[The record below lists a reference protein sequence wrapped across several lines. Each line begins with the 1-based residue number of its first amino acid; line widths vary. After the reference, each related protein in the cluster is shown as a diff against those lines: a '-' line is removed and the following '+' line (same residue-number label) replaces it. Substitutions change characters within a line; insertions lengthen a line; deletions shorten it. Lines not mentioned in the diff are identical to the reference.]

1 MSNAAKLKKKAIEL
15 EQKKQ
20 FDKALALYI
29 QFLQESDG
37 SIDDIDISLYNRVG
51 DLLLRTGNASDALNY
66 FEKAV
71 DLYAERGF
79 HNNAIALC
87 NRVLRQAPGRAS
99 IYYKLGR
106 ISATKGFKSDAKK
119 NFLEY
124 ADRMQK
130 AGQIDEAFRALKEF
144 ADLCPDQ
151 DDIRLLL
158 AEQLTKENRQD
169 EALEQLQKLHDRLD
183 SEGRD
188 AEARATVDRMKSI
201 DPEAVPRVSGSY
213 RPQKSSDLIFLDTS
227 YQQSARSAKPAPAPA
242 PRAPTPAAPSLPTPP
257 GRQISDPDLVALT
270 LGDEPDVSALPL
282 ESVALTDGLDLVEP
296 NAVEEDALPL
306 LDVGDALPDADELAP
321 AFDVNA
327 AASIIEPSAAPVDFE
342 LPEGPAGADEE
353 LVELEPAEPV
363 SEATGDDSQPQQV
376 ELVAQAPTY
385 GAGPSLAVDYAGDL
399 AAEIVTPL
407 EADGGDLFDFRSPP
421 RSDFESF
428 DVAPSIGLDPDVAFP
443 SFDLGDTSLPS
454 ADEIT
459 GARVT
464 AALGSQSPLDADF
477 GSLDVDL
484 GGRPLN
490 ERADAESLAASLS
503 DLTTSDATEGLD
515 LEWHAAEQ
523 AAVAELTAAA
533 EELTT
538 RANDI
543 EGSELATNIDD
554 MIVADAAGA
563 RGEAVDQTVVD
574 HTVVDQTVVEPVV
587 EQTVVE
593 ETPAV
598 DSETQQ
604 LADSPT
610 VTDSDALI
618 EVSIDDLIE
627 APDVT
632 AETPQ
637 PSDVEVLDSLS
648 RPTGETEIVTAPSIE
663 PSPAAL
669 PTEPRP
675 QARAEPEA
683 RLERVPG
690 WEEQRTE
697 AERLL
702 EAGDRAAGVQLLEQV
717 AAELE
722 RIGDLERALTIV
734 DELIRLSPDSIRH
747 HQKRVEL
754 AFRSSDRAKLIE
766 AYLELGDALFRSGEE
781 RKARA
786 VYQRVLELAP
796 DDPRAQA
803 AVESVSSMSPPT
815 GSGAIQAI
823 PTPPADVHESPPAG
837 LPSRDAQSVPA
848 HGSTNG
854 AHAINGVS
862 SPPQSRKPSPLDR
875 TAAANGEFVDLGE
888 WLRSGES
895 PKSTRMVAEE
905 KPPTGDEQ
913 ADFQEMLK
921 RFKQGV
927 AENVDDEDFESHYD
941 LGVAY
946 KEMGLIDEAVAEFQK
961 ALRGHTNRVR
971 SYEALGQ
978 CFTEKGQ
985 YHVAASVLS
994 RAIALGEGDDH
1005 HLVGVLYLL
1014 GRAKEELSRD
1024 RDALDYYQRVFAV
1037 DIEFRDVADRISAIE
1052 RKAT

>member
-20 FDKALALYI
+20 FDKALVLYI

-37 SIDDIDISLYNRVG
+37 SLDDADISLYNRVG
-51 DLLLRTGNASDALNY
+51 DLMLRTGNAADALNY

-71 DLYAERGF
+71 DLYAEHGF

-99 IYYKLGR
+99 IYYKLGK

-151 DDIRLLL
+151 DDIRLML
-158 AEQLTKENRQD
+158 AEQLSKENRGD
-169 EALEQLQKLHDRLD
+169 EALEQLQKLHDKLD

-227 YQQSARSAKPAPAPA
+227 YEDSARSTKPAPAPA
-242 PRAPTPAAPSLPTPP
+242 PRVPTPAAPRAPTPAP
-257 GRQISDPDLVALT
+257 ASIPTPTGRQVSDPDLVVLT
-270 LGDEPDVSALPL
+270 LGDEPDASLSPS
-282 ESVALTDGLDLVEP
+282 ETVALTDALDLDVP
-296 NAVEEDALPL
+296 NASEEQSLPL
-306 LDVGDALPDADELAP
+306 LDVGDTLPSAEDLVP
-321 AFDVNA
+321 AFEMSAAEPA
-327 AASIIEPSAAPVDFE
+327 AAPIDFE
-342 LPEGPAGADEE
+342 LPEVAAPVEE
-353 LVELEPAEPV
+353 SLVEFAFPEPTAEPTHAV
-363 SEATGDDSQPQQV
+363 SEAVQV
-376 ELVAQAPTY
+376 EPQMEAPTY

-399 AAEIVTPL
+399 AADIVTPL

-421 RSDFESF
+421 RADLESF
-428 DVAPSIGLDPDVAFP
+428 DAAPSIGLDPDVAFP
-443 SFDLGDTSLPS
+443 SFDLGDTALPS

-459 GARVT
+459 GASLA
-464 AALGSQSPLDADF
+464 AALGSDSPLDGDF

-484 GGRPLN
+484 GGPPLN
-490 ERADAESLAASLS
+490 ERSDAESLAASLS
-503 DLTTSDATEGLD
+503 DLPTPDAAEGLD
-515 LEWHAAEQ
+515 LEWPAAEQ
-523 AAVAELTAAA
+523 ATVAELEASAEQITSGAADNA
-533 EELTT
+533 
-538 RANDI
+538 A
-543 EGSELATNIDD
+543 SALATPVDD
-554 MIVADAAGA
+554 MIVADADDSRA
-563 RGEAVDQTVVD
+563 EVIDQAI
-574 HTVVDQTVVEPVV
+574 VEHAVV
-587 EQTVVE
+587 EQTPVADVATHAAAEPTPVGE
-593 ETPAV
+593 ELV
-598 DSETQQ
+598 
-604 LADSPT
+604 
-610 VTDSDALI
+610 
-618 EVSIDDLIE
+618 EVSIDDLLEGPSAAAE
-627 APDVT
+627 AT
-632 AETPQ
+632 AQ
-637 PSDVEVLDSLS
+637 DDSDAPGAVPLS
-648 RPTGETEIVTAPSIE
+648 TGEIELVTAPAVE
-663 PSPAAL
+663 PAPAMPAPEALRETPAA
-669 PTEPRP
+669 PHTTV
-675 QARAEPEA
+675 
-683 RLERVPG
+683 ERMAG
-690 WEEQRTE
+690 WEDQRAQAEQ
-697 AERLL
+697 LL
-702 EAGDRAAGVQLLEQV
+702 EAGDRVGGVHMLEQV

-722 RIGDLERALTIV
+722 RIGDLERALMIV

-754 AFRSSDRAKLIE
+754 AFRSSDRAKLID

-803 AVESVSSMSPPT
+803 AVESVSSMST
-815 GSGAIQAI
+815 LTASGAMAAI
-823 PTPPADVHESPPAG
+823 PAPPADLRLTPPGRLPPRDAHAPPANG
-837 LPSRDAQSVPA
+837 TS
-848 HGSTNG
+848 NG
-854 AHAINGVS
+854 ARAS
-862 SPPQSRKPSPLDR
+862 SGISAPSQSRKPSPLDR
-875 TAAANGEFVDLGE
+875 SAAANGEFVDLGE
-888 WLRSGES
+888 WLRSGEN

-941 LGVAY
+941 LGIAY

-978 CFTEKGQ
+978 CFVEKGQ
-985 YHVAASVLS
+985 FHVAASVLS

-1052 RKAT
+1052 RKAN